1 MKFFKY
7 LFAVLFFS
15 QTAVFANLNDVVIGN
30 IEYDWINKDDVAK
43 ESIISEVHDILF
55 ENDVKKIK
63 GFKKELKGKTKDKKH
78 WDNYIAASSG
88 YKEYNG
94 KNISAFYFKNQKHI
108 YMYALQDKKDLSKIY
123 YYDALGHLKYVD
135 NVCGEYPDYPYS
147 AYQYN
152 TSGKLISAI
161 YYASKDTQYLFTPKE
176 DFKGVWYK
184 HNLYDRDS
192 KVILTRTTY

>member
-1 MKFFKY
+1 MKYFKY
-7 LFAVLFFS
+7 LLAVLFFS
-15 QTAVFANLNDVVIGN
+15 QTVVFANLNDVVIGN
-30 IEYDWINKDDVAK
+30 IEYDWINKK
-43 ESIISEVHDILF
+43 ELEKEAIISEVHDILF
-55 ENDVKKIK
+55 EKDVSKIK
-63 GFKKELKGKTKDKKH
+63 GFRKELKGKTKDKSH

-88 YKEYNG
+88 YKEFNG
-94 KNISAFYFKNQKHI
+94 KNISAFYFKNQKNI

-135 NVCGEYPDYPYS
+135 NVLGEYPDYPYS
-147 AYQYN
+147 AYQYRV
-152 TSGKLISAI
+152 SGKLISAV
-161 YYASKDTQYLFTPKE
+161 YYASKDTQYLFTPKG